1 MNKVYFDKEK
11 KVWFVNETEDF
22 YSFKS
27 VNYKTKEEENQI
39 LSWTRGFDLTNYP
52 NHVRMYDVEIEG
64 FKYFFLMRHS
74 DNDCY
79 ILDTENPLSLEQLIN
94 EHFIFFAGETI

>member
-27 VNYKTKEEENQI
+27 VNYKTNEEENQI

-64 FKYFFLMRHS
+64 IKYLFMMRPF
-74 DNDCY
+74 DKGY
-79 ILDTENPLSLEQLIN
+79 IIESENPLSLEQLIN
-94 EHFIFFAGETI
+94 DKFIFFTGETT